1 MTHEKIEKQF
11 WRYVLPSMLTM
22 LLSGFYAIVDG
33 YFVGNAL
40 KDAGL
45 AAINIGWPIASFILA
60 VSTGIGVGGSVLIST
75 YRGAEDENASRQA
88 KGNTLMLLCL
98 FAILSIT
105 LIFISTPWLLRL
117 FGAKGEVY
125 DLAYEYL
132 FVIVLGSSLQIFG
145 TGCTPILRNSNRSIQ
160 AMLIM
165 LFSLFTNIVLDAVL
179 VPTMG
184 MSGAALATV
193 AAQGF
198 SALFCLLLIF
208 TDKKNPLKR
217 SDFVLNKRMCKNI
230 IRIGVSPFGLTF
242 SPSIVIIFAN
252 WQCLNYGGEIAV
264 AAYSALSYVLQA
276 TMELL
281 HGIGEGVQPLISY
294 CNGAGRHDLVRSL
307 LRRARRLVM
316 LLGISFGVLIVAFD
330 SLIPVIFGASSEAG
344 VMIESACLISSVA
357 FFFAGLVKCYSSYFY
372 AIRETRASTL
382 LIYGD
387 PLLLTPLLMLILPV
401 FFDINGIWAV
411 LPLTQIILCAAAL
424 LIDIKKENELKLEG
438 KA

>member
-281 HGIGEGVQPLISY
+281 HGIG
-294 CNGAGRHDLVRSL
+294 
-307 LRRARRLVM
+307 
-316 LLGISFGVLIVAFD
+316 
-330 SLIPVIFGASSEAG
+330 
-344 VMIESACLISSVA
+344 
-357 FFFAGLVKCYSSYFY
+357 
-372 AIRETRASTL
+372 
-382 LIYGD
+382 
-387 PLLLTPLLMLILPV
+387 
-401 FFDINGIWAV
+401 
-411 LPLTQIILCAAAL
+411 
-424 LIDIKKENELKLEG
+424 
-438 KA
+438 

>member
-1 MTHEKIEKQF
+1 MTHDKIEKQF

-60 VSTGIGVGGSVLIST
+60 ISTGIGVGGSVLIST
-75 YRGAEDENASRQA
+75 YRGAEDEETSRHA
-88 KGNTLMLLCL
+88 KGNTLMLLCI
-98 FAILSIT
+98 FAVLSIT

-132 FVIVLGSSLQIFG
+132 YVIVLGSSLQIFG

-160 AMLIM
+160 AMIIM

-179 VPTMG
+179 VPPMG
-184 MSGAALATV
+184 MTGAALATIV
-193 AAQGF
+193 AQGF
-198 SALFCLLLIF
+198 SAFFCLLLIF
-208 TDKKNPLKR
+208 KDKKSRLKR
-217 SDFVLNKRMCKNI
+217 QDFILNKRICKNI
-230 IRIGVSPFGLTF
+230 LRIGVSPFGLTF

-264 AAYSALSYVLQA
+264 AAYSALSYILQA

-316 LLGISFGVLIVAFD
+316 ILGILFGIMIIAFD
-330 SLIPVIFGASSEAG
+330 SVIPVVFGASHEAA
-344 VMIESACLISSVA
+344 VMIESACMISSIA
-357 FFFAGLVKCYSSYFY
+357 FFFSGLVKCYSSYFY

-387 PLLLTPLLMLILPV
+387 PLLLTPLLMLILPL

-411 LPLTQIILCAAAL
+411 LPVTQIILCILAIY
-424 LIDIKKENELKLEG
+424 IDIKKERELKLEG
-438 KA
+438 IA

>member
-1 MTHEKIEKQF
+1 MTHSTIEKQF

-40 KDAGL
+40 KDVGL
-45 AAINIGWPIASFILA
+45 AAINIGWPVASFILA

-75 YRGAEDENASRQA
+75 YRGAEDEAASRHA
-88 KGNTLMLLCL
+88 KGNTLMLLAI

-105 LIFISTPWLLRL
+105 VIFSATPWLLRL

-165 LFSLFTNIVLDAVL
+165 LFALFTNIALDAVL
-179 VPTMG
+179 VPTMH
-184 MSGAALATV
+184 MRGAALATV
-193 AAQGF
+193 LAQGC
-198 SALFCLLLIF
+198 SAVCCLLLIF
-208 TDKKNPLKR
+208 TDKQHRLTR
-217 SDFVLNKRMCKNI
+217 SDFHLNRRLIKNI
-230 IRIGVSPFGLTF
+230 LRIGISPFGLTF

-252 WQCLNYGGEIAV
+252 WQCLNYGGDVAV

-307 LRRARRLVM
+307 LRRAKRLVM
-316 LLGISFGVLIVAFD
+316 VLGLLFGVLIVAFD
-330 SLIPVIFGASSEAG
+330 SLIPIIFGASEQAA
-344 VMIESACLISSVA
+344 VMIKNACLISSVA
-357 FFFAGLVKCYSSYFY
+357 FFFSGLVKCYSSYFY

-387 PLLLTPLLMLILPV
+387 PLLLTPLLMQILPL

-411 LPLTQIILCAAAL
+411 LPVTQITLCIVAL
-424 LIDIKKENELKLEG
+424 MIDRRKE
-438 KA
+438 KALMHKQA